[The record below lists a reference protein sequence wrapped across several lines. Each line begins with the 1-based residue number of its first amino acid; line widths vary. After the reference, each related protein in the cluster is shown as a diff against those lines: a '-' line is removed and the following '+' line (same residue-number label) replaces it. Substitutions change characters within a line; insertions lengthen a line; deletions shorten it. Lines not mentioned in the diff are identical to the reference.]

1 MAMPG
6 YKRHLSKMEYIKT
19 AQELY
24 RMTTQN
30 CIKACKRYYKYGTE
44 ATFAM
49 AQRILENVIKANNT
63 HVIKEYE
70 KRTEY
75 LRDALRE
82 LACLSNQLQFLILYM
97 NLTDSQWLAWG
108 KQITLCEDA
117 IKIILASDKARQPK
131 ITT

>member
-1 MAMPG
+1 MSVPG
-6 YKRHLSKMEYIKT
+6 YRRHLSRMDYISA

-63 HVIKEYE
+63 HVINEYE

-97 NLTDSQWLAWG
+97 SLTDKQWLAWG
-108 KQITLCEDA
+108 KQITRCEDS
-117 IKIILASDKARQPK
+117 IKIILASDKKRQLK
-131 ITT
+131 T